1 MSVYV
6 RTLTVNDIDKII
18 ELENACFPEAERATL
33 AKFRYRLN
41 VCGELSHGLFT
52 LSKPHPDTPKGV
64 SDFQPKEVLIAMI
77 SATKTTSPVI
87 TEASMRIPHDLLEKY
102 GAEKPTVT
110 LPVAQPPQTPESQNT
125 PPTSSTEPAADSQAS
140 STTTSSEAAKKPV
153 QESVPAVEGHVEHG
167 ETVCI
172 HSLCVDPTYRNNG
185 YSQVLLKDFCQR
197 MKDAGLSKRI
207 ALICRKETTGVYTKS
222 QLFRYRGGSNVTHGG
237 VSWVDMVYEY
247 TTPPK
252 GRGSAAKNPSVSR
265 GRTEEAERGPRPLFG
280 TTIGALAQTHPF
292 ASILSSYRSELDEGG
307 QIEIPNLD
315 FDED

>member
-1 MSVYV
+1 MQSMALTFHPKSLNKMSVYV
-6 RTLTVNDIDKII
+6 RTLTINDIDKII
-18 ELENACFPEAERATL
+18 ELENACFPEAERATP
-33 AKFRYRLN
+33 AKFRYRLH

-64 SDFQPKEVLIAMI
+64 SDFQPKEILIAMI

-102 GAEKPTVT
+102 GAEKSTVT
-110 LPVAQPPQTPESQNT
+110 LAVAQPQASESQNT
-125 PPTSSTEPAADSQAS
+125 PPTTSTQPGADSQAS
-140 STTTSSEAAKKPV
+140 TTTTAESSETAKKTV
-153 QESVPAVEGHVEHG
+153 QESTPAVEGHVEHG
-167 ETVCI
+167 ETVCL

-222 QLFRYRGGSNVTHGG
+222 QLFRYKGNSSVTHGG

-252 GRGSAAKNPSVSR
+252 GRGAAAR
-265 GRTEEAERGPRPLFG
+265 A
-280 TTIGALAQTHPF
+280 
-292 ASILSSYRSELDEGG
+292 
-307 QIEIPNLD
+307 
-315 FDED
+315 